1 MDLRV
6 LLLKD
11 FADKMSRI
19 RENVLNGL
27 PLLFAASWYYKQSIV
42 IMENKIFELYIVFHL
57 KFIFSLLI

>member
-27 PLLFAASWYYKQSIV
+27 PLLFAAS
-42 IMENKIFELYIVFHL
+42 
-57 KFIFSLLI
+57 